1 MLFWRSIGIPVNN
14 RGFLN
19 VEAGLYKAWRLKDA
33 RKQST
38 VLNGE
43 YSLWTRVKAGVPQ
56 RSILGTLFF
65 LIFINDLSDNL
76 VSNPKLFANNTSLFV
91 VVPDITLS
99 AMNLNDDLKK
109 IN

>member
-1 MLFWRSIGIPVNN
+1 MLFWRSIGISVNN
-14 RGFLN
+14 RRFPY

-56 RSILGTLFF
+56 RSILGILFF